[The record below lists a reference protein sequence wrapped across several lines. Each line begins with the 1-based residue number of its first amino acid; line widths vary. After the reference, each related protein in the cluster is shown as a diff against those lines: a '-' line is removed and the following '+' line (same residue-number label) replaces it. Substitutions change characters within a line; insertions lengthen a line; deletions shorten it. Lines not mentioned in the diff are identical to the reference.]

1 MIWVGGLWA
10 KWSLNSSLL
19 PACSLFHHGR
29 FIEFGDVFVLTEL
42 QVKSSGHQN

>member
-19 PACSLFHHGR
+19 PACSLFHHG
-29 FIEFGDVFVLTEL
+29 IEFGDVFVLTEL